1 MRAMRLPFAASRHG
15 RAAFRADLGVFS
27 VHARRDFCFVRDEF
41 GAQPHRVRRTGLA
54 HVNGLGGSTLQAAD
68 QKRANRQRQA
78 TDKSKRS
85 HGVPRLL
92 KALSRGETSG
102 RAFRRR
108 WLSQQLLID
117 NRSTHDQLSLRQA
130 NAFGRARARAIV
142 TSVAHRSSGPSVTCA
157 VTLSNDTWRQKI
169 PSGIV

>member
-15 RAAFRADLGVFS
+15 RAAFRVDLGVFS

-41 GAQPHRVRRTGLA
+41 GAQPHRVRCTGLA
-54 HVNGLGGSTLQAAD
+54 YVNGLGGSTLQAAD

-102 RAFRRR
+102 KAFRRR
-108 WLSQQLLID
+108 WLSRQLWID
-117 NRSTHDQLSLRQA
+117 NQFTHVQSLRQA
-130 NAFGRARARAIV
+130 NAFGRARPRAIV
-142 TSVAHRSSGPSVTCA
+142 TSVAHRSIGPSVTCA

-169 PSGIV
+169 SSGMV